1 MDNKTKR
8 RFLDNLNFAKNEMKN
23 LQSDKGFRDFHNG
36 ENHDEII
43 RKFYDVTDHI
53 EDLIEELTEGGK

>member
-8 RFLDNLNFAKNEMKN
+8 RFLDNLNFAKNELEN
-23 LQSDKGFRDFHNG
+23 LQSDRGFKDYHNS

-43 RKFYDVTDHI
+43 KKIYDVTDHI
-53 EDLIEELTEGGK
+53 EDVIEELEGGQ

>member
-8 RFLDNLNFAKNEMKN
+8 RFLDNLNFAKNELEN
-23 LQSDKGFRDFHNG
+23 LQSDRGFKDYHKS

-43 RKFYDVTDHI
+43 KKFYDVTDHI
-53 EDLIEELTEGGK
+53 EDVIEELKGGQ